1 MYRIGYRKLSLVDRH
16 VHGARG
22 GSLTMCLICDAGVRG
37 AQVSAAT
44 GGWMNINFPRF
55 TG

>member
-1 MYRIGYRKLSLVDRH
+1 
-16 VHGARG
+16 
-22 GSLTMCLICDAGVRG
+22 MCLICDAGVGG

-55 TG
+55 RMKMQEIESL